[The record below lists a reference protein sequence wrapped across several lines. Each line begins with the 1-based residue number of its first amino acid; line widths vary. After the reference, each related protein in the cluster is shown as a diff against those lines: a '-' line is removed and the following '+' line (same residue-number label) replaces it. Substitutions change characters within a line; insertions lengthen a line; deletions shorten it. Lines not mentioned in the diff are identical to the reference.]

1 MLLEAATA
9 GLLEKRCSKF
19 TGKHQCQSR
28 FNFIKKETV
37 AQVFFCAFYKISKN
51 TFSTEHFQTRVDH
64 LLVHWYQHVPKCI
77 SCHKAIV
84 TTHGGHSEGHI
95 VFMITYILC
104 PSCFCKIWAL
114 CVSWTTYVYIQKYI
128 YIYIYTYICIYIYMY
143 IYI

>member
-1 MLLEAATA
+1 M
-9 GLLEKRCSKF
+9 
-19 TGKHQCQSR
+19 
-28 FNFIKKETV
+28 
-37 AQVFFCAFYKISKN
+37 FFCEFYKISKN
-51 TFSTEHFQTRVDH
+51 TISTEHLQTRVDH

-128 YIYIYTYICIYIYMY
+128 YIYIYIYTRIYVYIYICIYIYLNVYIYMYVCMY
-143 IYI
+143 IYIYIYIYVCMYI